1 MSVPRRKKIVRW
13 IVGSLLTLLL
23 LPILLLLLLQLPVVQ
38 NFMRNKA
45 ESYLQDQL
53 KTDVRIGGLR
63 FSWFNAIRLNDVFV
77 GDTRKDTLLSSRE
90 LSVRYNL
97 FSLLSNELNVKSLNW
112 EDVVVNI
119 YRPAAD
125 SSFNY
130 QFIIDAFSAPSA
142 EEDTLIEESGTTLK
156 YNIGNVALDRITVR
170 FNDSLGGMLASVQ
183 LKQLETAMDA
193 MQPENGKY
201 HLKNFMLDGLQA
213 SIRQLYRISPESDEP
228 EDTSATPLDL
238 YARELVIKNSQW
250 AYSDEASGLSSDGR
264 IGTLEL
270 RKAQFDLLQTLVTA
284 DALILKQSAA
294 TLDFRRAMDTVIVV
308 EDTLDITPNT
318 WKVLAK
324 QLQVDGLD
332 FAMNDHLTPRIIY
345 AKALDY
351 SHLNIQKLVLDA
363 EDIAYSADSALV
375 TINKGS
381 MQEQSGLVLQQLHG
395 KVLYTN
401 QEARLSSFLLQT
413 GDSKIDADVHLQT
426 ESWATVSDQLALLKI
441 DANVRPSTLA
451 MEEALFF
458 VPDMRN
464 NPSLQP
470 MWKKRLALHGKLDG
484 SLAQLNIPGL
494 EVKDND
500 QNYLFVKGTA
510 YQVTDPDRMGADL
523 VTVKMLS
530 SNRGIRS
537 WLPANTLP
545 ASMQLPNRM
554 SLNGSIRGGMQLLR
568 PDLQLN
574 TDLGNANL
582 KGEVA
587 DFMDMANIRYDAAL
601 KISDLQVG
609 RLLGDTTMGN
619 LTGNVTAKG
628 KGTDPNT
635 ANAKANIGIQSFTY
649 NRYTYTGVK
658 MDASLQNGAYAAKGA
673 IDDSSAKANF
683 DIAGKLD
690 SLNPAI
696 VARADLD
703 KLDLYATNFT
713 TSPMTVR
720 SCLEVKLDNL
730 APHKLSGY
738 AAIHKIQLMDDKE
751 MYALDSILLKA
762 GVEEGLQKVS
772 LTGPF
777 GFISASGDFNY
788 QTFASA
794 AGDLVTRHL
803 EAAGG
808 GAAAVATTESQWLQF
823 SGSLSIPKSLRKL
836 LPDIELPK
844 PLTMEGRLHTDSSL
858 LTASFALPKIR
869 VDSFEVDTLLVD
881 VSADTSQMEAN
892 ILLGRLH
899 HPQVPLQRTT
909 LDVKAKEGTL
919 DWGLVMGER
928 NEKPKYSLG
937 GLVNFLQNDSLLIAL
952 KKELILNRQT
962 WSASGDNKLLIQN
975 GGVAFADIGIQKDA
989 QELRITS
996 KPSAQPTT
1004 LPDLVVS
1011 LKDFRLSTVTSLI
1024 EKDTALAEGI
1034 SNGSITIS
1042 NLAETPLIDGKLN
1055 IDSLA
1060 VMGSKIGQLALTAS
1074 TTADKAVQL
1083 DATIQ
1088 GNDNDVHLQGTY
1100 ADQMDFRLDIAKLN
1114 MKSVEAFTF
1123 GNVTSMSGHIT
1134 GNATVK
1140 GTTDN
1145 PEIRG
1150 SMHFEKVKGRITA
1163 INSILQLPSEDL
1175 TLDAS
1180 GVRFNNFVIADS
1192 SGNEAVLKGQILTKD
1207 LTAFQLNL
1215 ELNAE
1220 NFQAL
1225 GPATND
1231 PDQFYYGPAFV
1242 DVRARIRGTM
1252 DLPRVEMNL
1261 KMREK
1266 SNVTVM
1272 IPEEEPGIA
1281 SREGVIEF
1289 FDPATM
1295 YDTSFR
1301 VKADT
1306 AQSRSSGI
1314 KGFVFSGDIEVT
1326 PQSTLKLIIDQSN
1339 GDFLEVKGNATLNLT
1354 MDPSSK
1360 MSLTGRYEIDEGKY
1374 AMSLNQLI
1382 KREFKIEKGSTI
1394 IWNGDPLSAD
1404 VNITAKYDVNAVA
1417 ADLVADQIK
1426 SSDATRGRFNQKVPV
1441 EVFLKITGELMKP
1454 NIAFELDMPEKDQ
1467 GALDG
1472 MVYTRIKQIN
1482 QVKSELNKQV
1492 MGLLVL
1498 NRFISENPFDQLD
1511 TKATSGVGDMARRS
1525 VSKLVSQQL
1534 NNLAGSLIKGFD
1546 VNFDLQSSDAYT
1558 DAGSRQEST
1567 NLKVDVSKRLFS
1579 DRLTVSVGSNIG
1591 ISGAQTQGQQ
1601 ASSVIGDVSAEYTLT
1616 PDGRY
1621 RIRAYQRNLTETVV
1635 QGQIVETGLT
1645 FMLVMDYNEFRE
1657 IFSKRKKEKQQERLR
1672 QETK

>member
-1 MSVPRRKKIVRW
+1 MSLPRRKKIVRW

-38 NFMRNKA
+38 NFVRSKA

-63 FSWFNAIRLNDVFV
+63 FTWLNAIRLDDVFV
-77 GDTRKDTLLSSRE
+77 GDTRKDTLLSSHE

-97 FSLLSNELNVKSLNW
+97 LSLLGNELNVKSLSW
-112 EDVVVNI
+112 EDAVVNI
-119 YRPAAD
+119 YRPAQD
-125 SSFNY
+125 SAFNY
-130 QFIIDAFSAPSA
+130 QFVIDAFSSPSTK
-142 EEDTLIEESGTTLK
+142 EDTLIEESGTTLK
-156 YNIGNVALDRITVR
+156 YNIGNVSLERITVR
-170 FNDSLGGMLASVQ
+170 FNDTLGGMLASVQ
-183 LKQLETAMDA
+183 LKQLEVTPDVL
-193 MQPENGKY
+193 QPENGKY
-201 HLKNFMLDGLQA
+201 HLKHLVLDGLQA
-213 SIRQLYRISPESDEP
+213 GIRQLYRVSPEEEEP
-228 EDTSATPLDL
+228 ADTSATPLDL

-250 AYSDEASGLSSDGR
+250 SYSDEAGGLSNDGR

-270 RKAQFDLLQTLVTA
+270 KKAQFDLLQTLITA
-284 DALILKQSAA
+284 DALVLKQSA
-294 TLDFRRAMDTVIVV
+294 TSLDFRRGLDTATVV
-308 EDTLDITPNT
+308 EDTADSAPNT
-318 WKVLAK
+318 WKVRAK
-324 QLQVDGLD
+324 QLEVDGLD
-332 FAMNDHLTPRIIY
+332 FAMNDHLTPRIQY
-345 AKALDY
+345 AQALDY

-363 EDIAYSADSALV
+363 KDIAYSADSALA
-375 TINKGS
+375 TISKGS
-381 MQEQSGLVLQQLHG
+381 MQEQSGLVLRQLRG
-395 KVLYTN
+395 KVLYSDR
-401 QEARLSSFLLQT
+401 EAKVSGLLLQT
-413 GDSKIDADVHLQT
+413 ADSRLDADVRLQT
-426 ESWATVSDQLALLKI
+426 ESWSTVADLLPLLKI
-441 DANVRPSTLA
+441 DADVRPSTLA

-458 VPDMRN
+458 VPDMRS

-470 MWKKRLALHGKLDG
+470 LWKKRLALHGKLGG
-484 SLAQLNIPGL
+484 SLGQLNIPGI

-500 QNYLFVKGTA
+500 QNYLYVKGTA

-523 VTVKMLS
+523 VTIKVLS
-530 SNRGIRS
+530 SDKGVRS

-554 SLNGSIRGGMQLLR
+554 AINGSIRGGMQLLR

-582 KGEVA
+582 KGELEH
-587 DFMDMANIRYDAAL
+587 FMDMQKIRYDAAL
-601 KISDLQVG
+601 KIDGLQVG

-628 KGTDPNT
+628 SGTDPDKAR
-635 ANAKANIGIQSFTY
+635 ANANIGIQSFTY
-649 NRYTYTGVK
+649 NRYTYHGIK
-658 MDASLQNGAYAAKGA
+658 MDASLQNGAYTAKGS
-673 IDDSSAKANF
+673 INDSSAKANF

-696 VARADLD
+696 TAKADLD
-703 KLDLYATNFT
+703 KLDLYATHFM
-713 TSPMTVR
+713 TSPMTIR
-720 SCLEVKLDNL
+720 SCLDAKLDNL
-730 APHKLSGY
+730 APRKLSGY

-751 MYALDSILLKA
+751 MYAMDSILLTA
-762 GVEEGLQKVS
+762 RAEEGLQKVS
-772 LTGPF
+772 LVGPF
-777 GFISASGDFNY
+777 GYIAATGDFNY

-794 AGDLVTRHL
+794 AGDMITRHL
-803 EAAGG
+803 EAAGTTVP
-808 GAAAVATTESQWLQF
+808 VAQTESQWLQF

-836 LPDIELPK
+836 LPDIDLPK
-844 PLTMEGRLHTDSSL
+844 PLTMEGRLQTDSSL
-858 LTASFALPKIR
+858 LTARFDLPRMRI
-869 VDSFEVDTLLVD
+869 DSFEIDTLVME
-881 VSADTSQMEAN
+881 VSADTGQMEAN
-892 ILLGRLH
+892 VVLGRLY

-909 LDVKAKEGTL
+909 LDVNARQGKL
-919 DWGLVMGER
+919 DWDMVMAER

-937 GLVNFLQNDSLLIAL
+937 GLISFLQNDSLQISL
-952 KKELILNRQT
+952 KEQLVLNRQN
-962 WSASGDNKLLIQN
+962 WSASGDNRMVIQN
-975 GGVAFADIGIQKDA
+975 GGVAFADIGIQKGP
-989 QELRITS
+989 QELRIS
-996 KPSAQPTT
+996 SNPSAQSTT
-1004 LPDLVVS
+1004 LPDLTVS
-1011 LKDFRLSTVTSLI
+1011 LKDFRLSTVTSLV

-1034 SNGSITIS
+1034 SNGSITIT
-1042 NLAETPLIDGKLN
+1042 NLAQTPLIDGKLN
-1055 IDSLA
+1055 IDSLS
-1060 VMGSKIGQLALTAS
+1060 VMGSKIGQLALTAN
-1074 TTADKAVQL
+1074 TTADNTVQL

-1088 GNDNDVHLQGTY
+1088 GNDNDVRLQGTY
-1100 ADQMDFRLDIAKLN
+1100 AEQMDLRLDIGRLN

-1123 GNVTSMSGHIT
+1123 GNITSMSGHLT
-1134 GNATVK
+1134 GSATIR
-1140 GTTDN
+1140 GTVDK

-1150 SMHFEKVKGRITA
+1150 SMHFEKVRGRVTA
-1163 INSILQLPSEDL
+1163 INSIVQLPSEDL
-1175 TLDAS
+1175 ALDAN
-1180 GVRFNNFVIADS
+1180 GMRFDNFVIADS
-1192 SGNEAVLKGQILTKD
+1192 SGNEAVLNGQILTKD

-1215 ELNAE
+1215 QLDAE

-1231 PDQFYYGPAFV
+1231 PEQFYYGPAYV

-1281 SREGVIEF
+1281 SREGVVEF
-1289 FDPATM
+1289 WDPAAPLL
-1295 YDTSFR
+1295 DTSFR
-1301 VKADT
+1301 VKDT
-1306 AQSRSSGI
+1306 ARSRSSGI

-1326 PQSTLKLIIDQSN
+1326 PQSTLRLIIDQSN

-1404 VNITAKYDVNAVA
+1404 VDITAKYDVNAVA
-1417 ADLVADQIK
+1417 ADLIADQIQ
-1426 SSDATRGRFNQKVPV
+1426 STDETRGKYNQKVPV
-1441 EVFLKITGELMKP
+1441 EVFLKIKGELMKP
-1454 NIAFELDMPEKDQ
+1454 QISFELDMPEKDQ
-1467 GALDG
+1467 GLLG
-1472 MVYTRIKQIN
+1472 GQVYTRIKQIN
-1482 QVKSELNKQV
+1482 QVESELNKQV

-1511 TKATSGVGDMARRS
+1511 TKATSGVEDMARRS

-1558 DAGSRQEST
+1558 DAGTRQEST
-1567 NLKVDVSKRLFS
+1567 NLKVDVSKRLFN

-1621 RIRAYQRNLTETVV
+1621 RLRAYQRNLTETVV

-1645 FMLVMDYNEFRE
+1645 FMLVVDYNEFRE
-1657 IFSKRKKEKQQERLR
+1657 IFGKTKKEKQQRLR
-1672 QETK
+1672 QESK

>member
-1 MSVPRRKKIVRW
+1 MSAPRRKKIVRW

-38 NFMRNKA
+38 HFVRNKA
-45 ESYLQDQL
+45 ESYLRDQL

-63 FSWFNAIRLNDVFV
+63 ITWFNAIRLDDVFV

-97 FSLLSNELNVKSLNW
+97 FSLFGNELNVRSLTW
-112 EDVVVNI
+112 EDAVVNI
-119 YRPAAD
+119 YRPAND
-125 SSFNY
+125 SAFNY
-130 QFIIDAFSAPSA
+130 QFVIDAFSSPSA

-156 YNIGNVALDRITVR
+156 YNIGNVALERITVR
-170 FNDSLGGMLASVQ
+170 FNDTLGGMLASVRLQ
-183 LKQLETAMDA
+183 QLEVTPDEL
-193 MQPENGKY
+193 QPEYGTY
-201 HLKNFMLDGLQA
+201 HLRNFLLDGLQA
-213 SIRQLYRISPESDEP
+213 SIQQLYRPAPEEEEP
-228 EDTSATPLDL
+228 ADTSATPLDL
-238 YARELVIKNSQW
+238 YARELVIRNSQW
-250 AYSDEASGLSSDGR
+250 SYSDEAGGLSNEGR

-270 RKAQFDLLQTLVTA
+270 KKAQFDLLRTLVTA
-284 DALILKQSAA
+284 DALVLKQSA
-294 TLDFRRAMDTVIVV
+294 TSLDFRRGLDTVTVV
-308 EDTLDITPNT
+308 EDTLDSAPNT
-318 WKVLAK
+318 WRVTAK
-324 QLQVDGLD
+324 TLQVDELD
-332 FAMNDHLTPRIIY
+332 FAMNDHLTPRIRY
-345 AKALDY
+345 ANALDY

-363 EDIAYSADSALV
+363 EDISYNADSALA
-375 TINKGS
+375 TIHKGS
-381 MQEQSGLVLQQLHG
+381 MREQSGLVLQQLEG

-401 QEARLSSFLLQT
+401 QEAKLSGLLLQT
-413 GDSKIDADVHLQT
+413 ADSRIDADVYLQTESWSTLSDQLPLLKIDADV
-426 ESWATVSDQLALLKI
+426 
-441 DANVRPSTLA
+441 RPSTLV

-458 VPDMRN
+458 IPDMRN
-464 NPSLQP
+464 DTALQP
-470 MWKKRLALHGKLDG
+470 LWKKRIALHGKLGG
-484 SLAQLNIPGL
+484 SLAQLSIPGI
-494 EVKDND
+494 EIKDND
-500 QNYLFVKGTA
+500 QNYLYVKGTA

-523 VTVKMLS
+523 VTLKILS
-530 SNRGIRS
+530 SDRGVRS

-545 ASMQLPNRM
+545 ASMQLPNR
-554 SLNGSIRGGMQLLR
+554 LAVNGSIRGGMQLLR
-568 PDLQLN
+568 PDLRLN
-574 TDLGNANL
+574 TELGNASL
-582 KGEVA
+582 KGELEH
-587 DFMDMANIRYDAAL
+587 FMDMQKIRYNAAL
-601 KISDLQVG
+601 NIDGLQVG
-609 RLLGDTTMGN
+609 RLLGDTTMGS
-619 LTGNVTAKG
+619 LTGNVTANG

-635 ANAKANIGIQSFTY
+635 AAAKASIGIQSFTY
-649 NRYTYTGVK
+649 NRYTYRDIK
-658 MDASLQNGAYAAKGA
+658 MDASLANSAYAAKGS
-673 IDDSSAKANF
+673 INDTSAKARF
-683 DIAGKLD
+683 DISGKLD

-696 VARADLD
+696 VAKADLD
-703 KLDLYATNFT
+703 RLDLYATNFT

-720 SCLEVKLDNL
+720 TCLDAELDNL
-730 APHKLSGY
+730 APRKLSGY

-751 MYALDSILLKA
+751 MYVMDSILFKA
-762 GVEEGLQKVS
+762 AVDEGLQKVS
-772 LTGPF
+772 LVGPF
-777 GFISASGDFNY
+777 GYIAATGDFNY
-788 QTFASA
+788 QTFAAA

-803 EAAGG
+803 EAE
-808 GAAAVATTESQWLQF
+808 GAPPSMANTESQWLQF

-844 PLTMEGRLHTDSSL
+844 PLTMEGRLQTDSSL
-858 LTASFALPKIR
+858 LSARFALPHIR

-899 HPQVPLQRTT
+899 HPQLPLQRTT
-909 LDVKAKEGTL
+909 VDVSAKAGTL
-919 DWGLVMGER
+919 DWGLVMGEQ

-937 GLVNFLQNDSLLIAL
+937 GLVSFLQNDSLLISL
-952 KKELILNRQT
+952 KKELVLNRQT
-962 WSASGDNKLLIQN
+962 WSAAGDNRLLIQN
-975 GGVAFADIGIQKDA
+975 GGVAFADIGIQKGP
-989 QELRITS
+989 QELKITS
-996 KPSAQPTT
+996 SPPAQSSP
-1004 LPDLVVS
+1004 LPDLTVS

-1034 SNGSITIS
+1034 SNGSITVT
-1042 NLAETPLIDGKLN
+1042 NLAQTPLIDGKLN

-1074 TTADKAVQL
+1074 TTAEKAVQL

-1088 GNDNDVHLQGTY
+1088 GNDNDVRLQGTY
-1100 ADQMDFRLDIAKLN
+1100 AEQLDFRLDIAKLN
-1114 MKSVEAFTF
+1114 MQSIEAFTF
-1123 GNVTSMSGHIT
+1123 GNVTSMSGHLT
-1134 GNATVK
+1134 GNATVR
-1140 GTTDN
+1140 GTTDQ
-1145 PEIRG
+1145 PVIRG
-1150 SMHFEKVKGRITA
+1150 SMHFEKVKGRVTA
-1163 INSILQLPSEDL
+1163 INSIVQLPSEDL
-1175 TLDAS
+1175 TLDDR

-1192 SGNEAVLKGQILTKD
+1192 SGNEAVLNGEILTRD

-1215 ELNAE
+1215 NLDAD

-1231 PDQFYYGPAFV
+1231 PDQFYYGPAYV

-1261 KMREK
+1261 KLREK

-1289 FDPATM
+1289 WDPAAPVI
-1295 YDTSFR
+1295 DTSFR
-1301 VKADT
+1301 VTDT
-1306 AQSRSSGI
+1306 AKSRSSGI
-1314 KGFVFSGDIEVT
+1314 KGFVFSGDIEVN
-1326 PQSTLKLIIDQSN
+1326 PQSTLKLVIDQSN

-1360 MSLTGRYEIDEGKY
+1360 MSLTGRYEINEGKY
-1374 AMSLNQLI
+1374 AMSLSQLI

-1404 VNITAKYDVNAVA
+1404 VDITAKYDVNAVA

-1426 SSDATRGRFNQKVPV
+1426 STDQRRGRFNQKVPV

-1454 NIAFELDMPEKDQ
+1454 EIAFELDMPEKDQ
-1467 GALDG
+1467 GLLDG

-1482 QVKSELNKQV
+1482 QVESELNKQV

-1511 TKATSGVGDMARRS
+1511 TKATSGAEDMARRS

-1558 DAGSRQEST
+1558 DEGSRQEAT
-1567 NLKVDVSKRLFS
+1567 NLKVDVSKRLFN

-1591 ISGAQTQGQQ
+1591 ISGAQTQGQN
-1601 ASSVIGDVSAEYTLT
+1601 ASSVIGDVSAEYMLT

-1621 RIRAYQRNLTETVV
+1621 RLRAYQRNLTETVV

-1645 FMLVMDYNEFRE
+1645 FMIIMDYNEFRE
-1657 IFSKRKKEKQQERLR
+1657 IFGKTKKEKQQRLR
-1672 QETK
+1672 QESK